1 MNNDYP
7 FTSASLAEHLLR
19 GLLGFGAIIAA
30 LLSGAEYP
38 LAALALF
45 VLALLVMRGC
55 PSCWTIGLIGT
66 CRLRGRP
73 APKD

>member
-1 MNNDYP
+1 MNDDIP
-7 FTSASLAEHLLR
+7 FASASLAEHLLR
-19 GLLGFGAIIAA
+19 GMLGFGALIAA
-30 LLSGAEYP
+30 LLSGTEYP